1 MLEKWRIEMTGK
13 IEYLA
18 DWLRDVHTL
27 EEQVGM
33 LLKGK
38 SAIADQYPELKLCLQ
53 TYLEITQKHQITINN
68 CIQRLGEDTSTIK
81 GMAAKVMAIGVGN

>member
-1 MLEKWRIEMTGK
+1 MTGK

-27 EEQVGM
+27 EEQVGI

-38 SAIADQYPELKLCLQ
+38 AERADQYPDLKLRLQ
-53 TYLEITQKHQITINN
+53 THSKTTQKHQVTINN

-81 GMAAKVMAIGVGN
+81 SMAAKVMATGAGN